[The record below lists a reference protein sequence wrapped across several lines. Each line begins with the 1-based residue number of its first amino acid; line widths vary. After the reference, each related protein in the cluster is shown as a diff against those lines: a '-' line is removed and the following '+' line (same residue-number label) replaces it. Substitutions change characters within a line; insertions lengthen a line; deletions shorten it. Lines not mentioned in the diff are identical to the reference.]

1 MATIHDVA
9 AYIVQHFRSD
19 ITPMKLQKLTFFS
32 QGWSLALLDEPLF
45 NEKFQAWVNGPVS
58 YELFDLHRGQW
69 AIDSWDHGNPNN
81 LTPQQKI
88 VVDAALRNYGA
99 LSGRELSELT
109 HQPGTPWSETR
120 YEEGVGPNQRSTASI
135 TDELMKSYFQS
146 IL

>member
-1 MATIHDVA
+1 MLE
-9 AYIVQHFRSD
+9 R
-19 ITPMKLQKLTFFS
+19 
-32 QGWSLALLDEPLF
+32 PLF
-45 NEKFQAWVNGPVS
+45 EEKFEAWVNGPVS
-58 YELFDLHRGQW
+58 YELFKFHKGQW

-120 YEEGVGPNQRSTASI
+120 RQEGVGPNQRSNASI
-135 TDELMKSYFQS
+135 SDELMSSYFRS